1 MREKLVHKLISPNQ
15 TVLKEATLTSLLEC
29 MTAEESEDTLI
40 VIFVAETDL
49 EHVAN
54 ISSLVEEKFPEV
66 VTIFTSINQFFPH
79 PAHTLLQS
87 WLYTRM
93 CVVNMCGLVIPYLF
107 ATHPTLSEWDN
118 PR

>member
-66 VTIFTSINQFFPH
+66 VTIFTSINQFFLH
-79 PAHTLLQS
+79 PALTIWPLGSYISSTSIL
-87 WLYTRM
+87 
-93 CVVNMCGLVIPYLF
+93 
-107 ATHPTLSEWDN
+107 
-118 PR
+118 PRFDQIRGDPW

>member
-15 TVLKEATLTSLLEC
+15 TVLKEATLTSLLES
-29 MTAEESEDTLI
+29 MTAEEREGTLI

-66 VTIFTSINQFFPH
+66 VTILTFIDQLFLH
-79 PAHTLLQS
+79 PAHTIWPLGSYISSTSSLLKFDQIRGDP
-87 WLYTRM
+87 W
-93 CVVNMCGLVIPYLF
+93 
-107 ATHPTLSEWDN
+107 
-118 PR
+118 